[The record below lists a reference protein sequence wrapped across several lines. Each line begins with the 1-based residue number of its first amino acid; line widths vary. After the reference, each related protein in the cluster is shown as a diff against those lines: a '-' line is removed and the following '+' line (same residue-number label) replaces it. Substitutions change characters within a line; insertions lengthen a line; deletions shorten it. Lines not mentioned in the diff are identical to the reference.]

1 MKRIP
6 TAAIVVAAIAVA
18 AFAWWL
24 LFASHRSERTLS
36 GYIEADTLYLAA
48 PQPGTLRSL
57 VAREGERVA
66 AGQQLFTIDPEIVN
80 AQGQQAQAQVTQ
92 AETQVTASAAAV
104 QQARA
109 EENAAAAELARAREH
124 LGRLEAVRSAD
135 SAAVAGT
142 DLDQA
147 RAAVRQANAR
157 VNAARDAVAAQQA
170 QVGSA
175 RAQTQAARGGAR
187 EVQARL
193 GQLSPSAPEAARVE
207 EVFYQPGEWVPANQ
221 PVVSLLPDRRV
232 KLRFFVPEADVQRYR
247 PGSRVRFACDGC
259 AAGQSAIISHVSSRP
274 EFTPPVIFS
283 RTSRDRLV
291 FMVEARPDKPSAL
304 RPGLPVDVEPLP

>member
-6 TAAIVVAAIAVA
+6 TVAIVVVAILVA
-18 AFAWWL
+18 ALAWWL
-24 LFASHRSERTLS
+24 LFGSGRSEPTLS
-36 GYIEADTLYLAA
+36 GYIEADNLYLAA
-48 PQPGTLRSL
+48 PQSGVLQSL
-57 VAREGERVA
+57 SAREGEQVA
-66 AGQQLFTIDPEIVN
+66 AGQRLFTIDPEVVN
-80 AQGQQAQAQVTQ
+80 AQGQQAEAQIAQAQTHIS
-92 AETQVTASAAAV
+92 ASAAAV

-109 EENAAAAELARAREH
+109 EASAAAAELSRAREH

-147 RAAVRQANAR
+147 RASVRQASAR
-157 VNAARDAVAAQQA
+157 LSAAREAVAAQQA

-175 RAQTQAARGGAR
+175 KAQTQAARGGAR

-193 GQLSPSAPEAARVE
+193 DQLSPSAPEAARIE

-221 PVVSLLPDRRV
+221 PVVSLLPERQV
-232 KLRFFVPEADVQRYR
+232 KLRFFVPEAEVQRYR
-247 PGSRVRFACDGC
+247 PGARVGFSCDGC
-259 AAGQSAIISHVSSRP
+259 AAGQSATISRVSSRP

-291 FMVEARPDKPSAL
+291 FMVEARPDKPSQL